1 MMAMEIGRVCTK
13 LLGREADK
21 NCVIVDIVNKNFVVV
36 SGPKEITGVKRRRC
50 NIKHLEPWDVKVNVE
65 KGASD
70 ETLKQAIQKAKVEGY
85 S

>member
-1 MMAMEIGRVCTK
+1 MAMEIGRVCTK

-21 NCVIVDIVNKNFVVV
+21 NCVIVDVVNKNFVVV
-36 SGPKEITGVKRRRC
+36 SGPKELTGVKRRRC
-50 NIKHLEPWDVKVNVE
+50 NIRHLEPWDVKVNIE

-70 ETLKQAIQKAKVEGY
+70 DNLKQAIEKAKVEGY

>member
-1 MMAMEIGRVCTK
+1 MAMEVGRVCTK

-21 NCVIVDIVNKNFVVV
+21 NCVIIEIVNKNFVVV
-36 SGPKEITGVKRRRC
+36 SGPKELTGVKRRRC
-50 NIKHLEPWDVKVNVE
+50 NLKHLEPWDVKINVE

-70 ETLKQAIQKAKVEGY
+70 DTLKEAIQKAKVEGY

>member
-1 MMAMEIGRVCTK
+1 MAIEVGRVCTK

-21 NCVIVDIVNKNFVVV
+21 NCVIVEIVNKNFVVV
-36 SGPKEITGVKRRRC
+36 SGPKELTGVKRRRC
-50 NIKHLEPWDVKVNVE
+50 NVKHLEPWNLKINVE

-70 ETLKQAIQKAKVEGY
+70 DTLKEAIQKANVEGY

>member
-1 MMAMEIGRVCTK
+1 MAMEIGRVCTK

-21 NCVIVDIVNKNFVVV
+21 NCVIVEIVNKNFVVV
-36 SGPKEITGVKRRRC
+36 SGPKELTGVKRRRC
-50 NIKHLEPWDVKVNVE
+50 NVKHLEPWDLKINVE

-70 ETLKQAIQKAKVEGY
+70 DTLKEAIQKANVEGY